1 MCAQHI
7 ICVYVVIQFNWHIF
21 YSHIFHIYLS
31 FKLLY
36 TLLWHGFCMQNK
48 LCLFNLLSN
57 RHSKQCVKLKMHCV
71 LMWAK
76 LKEKDEEVEYKNE
89 IRNSSGKIVQAYKI
103 SSFSTKTNKND
114 AKNIY
119 IQ

>member
-1 MCAQHI
+1 
-7 ICVYVVIQFNWHIF
+7 
-21 YSHIFHIYLS
+21 
-31 FKLLY
+31 
-36 TLLWHGFCMQNK
+36 
-48 LCLFNLLSN
+48 
-57 RHSKQCVKLKMHCV
+57 MHCV